1 MINSKYISWID
12 KFKIHG
18 KIEFDTLHN
27 VTGP

>member
-1 MINSKYISWID
+1 MSCND

-27 VTGP
+27 VTGPGLKHS